1 MGINVTGK
9 GLITLFLIGIVYLG
23 LMPTVSNLAED
34 PSLWTGVTDS
44 RALFLR
50 DNAML
55 IFYVSGLIAFFATI
69 IWMFQASASKG
80 AVSQFG

>member
-1 MGINVTGK
+1 MGVNTIGK
-9 GLITLFLIGIVYLG
+9 GLITIFLIGIVYLG
-23 LMPTVSNLAED
+23 IMPTVSNLAED
-34 PSLWTGVTDS
+34 ESLWTGVTDS

-69 IWMFQASASKG
+69 IWMFNASTSKG

>member
-1 MGINVTGK
+1 MGINTIGK
-9 GLITLFLIGIVYLG
+9 GIITIMLIGVVYLG
-23 LMPTVSNLAED
+23 MMPTMSNLAED
-34 PSLWTGVTDS
+34 ENLWTGVIDS
-44 RALFLR
+44 RALFLK

-69 IWMFQASASKG
+69 IWMFNASSSKG

>member
-1 MGINVTGK
+1 MGINTIARGI
-9 GLITLFLIGIVYLG
+9 ITIFMIGIIFLG
-23 LMPTVSNLAED
+23 IMPTVYNLSVD
-34 PSLWTGVTDS
+34 DGMWGDVQDS

-55 IFYVSGLIAFFATI
+55 IFYVSGLLGFFATI
-69 IWMFQASASKG
+69 VWMFNASSSRG